1 MRRAVDLDDQPR
13 FPAREVGE
21 IWTDRLLPREL
32 PAADLAIAKISPDP
46 AFRAWRIS
54 AERASAPGF
63 VDARASYGLPPAFA
77 ASLGPSPGLV
87 WGLFCQEENAFVE
100 AVFFLLEGIERGCG

>member
-1 MRRAVDLDDQPR
+1 MALIVDPQAWASFLALAVLEIVLGIDNIL
-13 FPAREVGE
+13 FLIVLVG
-21 IWTDRLLPREL
+21 RL
-32 PAADLAIAKISPDP
+32 PA
-46 AFRAWRIS
+46 